1 MKTKPICRRQFLS
14 GKIIKEFDVI
24 VFSIIYSIKW
34 TIHVIDIQECV
45 ILPIYQIE
53 EQKRICDIERG
64 DRFMTV
70 TGIGYTN
77 AAGSANLADED
88 IIIKRYVYKDGKG
101 QETAYHLKDCLQLSV
116 DSYTIPVGS
125 DTYEEI
131 KNRLKRQGSAYM
143 SSPDNKMFYESY
155 AVMKDFYDGKLNCDE
170 VKNIFK
176 EYFYHSAGMLSGQ
189 GALQVSESYKK
200 QIVTGNLAGLYEHFS
215 RANTRNACAAN
226 NREGRALLENNGLSS
241 SGAYY
246 YNADWYW
253 ACEEMQELFRET
265 ADELADEFGAE
276 RVDFDFVKKNTRF
289 TLDGGITYNGVW
301 NSVKW
306 QQDAERNADGKYL
319 ESGAVPPKGFLYCS
333 CNMPGSADG
342 SWETASLADRIK
354 KALDETDKNEKYTNL
369 RFLLALNSNADKAK
383 SLLYDQKNYALAGDG
398 TKKELHQRAMDFL
411 TNFHINYRNSRIEF
425 LRMGE

>member
-1 MKTKPICRRQFLS
+1 MA
-14 GKIIKEFDVI
+14 
-24 VFSIIYSIKW
+24 
-34 TIHVIDIQECV
+34 
-45 ILPIYQIE
+45 
-53 EQKRICDIERG
+53 
-64 DRFMTV
+64 V

-77 AAGSANLADED
+77 AAGSANLTDED
-88 IIIKRYVYKDGKG
+88 IIIKRYAYKDGKG
-101 QETAYHLKDCLQLSV
+101 QETTYRLKDCLQLSM

-131 KNRLKRQGSAYM
+131 KNRLKRQGTAYI

-155 AVMKDFYDGKLNCDE
+155 AVMKDFYDGKLNRDE

-176 EYFYHSAGMLSGQ
+176 EYFYHSTGILSGQ
-189 GALQVSESYKK
+189 GALQVSESYQK
-200 QIVTGNLAGLYEHFS
+200 QTVTRNLAGLYEYFS

-241 SGAYY
+241 SGSYY

-265 ADELADEFGAE
+265 ADELADEYGAE
-276 RVDFDFVKKNTRF
+276 HVDFDFVEKNTRF

-333 CNMPGSADG
+333 CDMSGSADG
-342 SWETASLADRIK
+342 SRETASTADRIK
-354 KALDETDKNEKYTNL
+354 KALEETDKNERYTNL
-369 RFLLALNSNADKAK
+369 LFLLALNSNADRAE
-383 SLLYDQKNYALAGDG
+383 SLLYDQKNYTLASDG

-411 TNFHINYRNSRIEF
+411 ANFHINYRSSRIEF
-425 LRMGE
+425 LQMGE

>member
-1 MKTKPICRRQFLS
+1 
-14 GKIIKEFDVI
+14 
-24 VFSIIYSIKW
+24 
-34 TIHVIDIQECV
+34 
-45 ILPIYQIE
+45 
-53 EQKRICDIERG
+53 
-64 DRFMTV
+64 MTV

-116 DSYTIPVGS
+116 DSYTIPAGS

-253 ACEEMQELFRET
+253 ACEEMQELFR
-265 ADELADEFGAE
+265 
-276 RVDFDFVKKNTRF
+276 
-289 TLDGGITYNGVW
+289 
-301 NSVKW
+301 
-306 QQDAERNADGKYL
+306 
-319 ESGAVPPKGFLYCS
+319 
-333 CNMPGSADG
+333 
-342 SWETASLADRIK
+342 
-354 KALDETDKNEKYTNL
+354 
-369 RFLLALNSNADKAK
+369 
-383 SLLYDQKNYALAGDG
+383 
-398 TKKELHQRAMDFL
+398 
-411 TNFHINYRNSRIEF
+411 
-425 LRMGE
+425 